1 MERRSLDRLLEY
13 RMEACVGR
21 RDRRSVWS
29 NMELGLA
36 SSTTHLSMRSRLSL
50 AIVGKVEQRNRG
62 ESMGRILD
70 NWVWVKLVMDWSQ
83 CRVKERKLLILTTTT
98 AELTGSSFCTVPSS
112 MNVLCNK

>member
-1 MERRSLDRLLEY
+1 MNLPCMERSSLDRLLEY

-50 AIVGKVEQRNRG
+50 ATVGRVEQRNRG
-62 ESMGRILD
+62 VSMGMILE
-70 NWVWVKLVMDWSQ
+70 NWV
-83 CRVKERKLLILTTTT
+83 
-98 AELTGSSFCTVPSS
+98 
-112 MNVLCNK
+112 